1 MPPGL
6 QPPPA
11 KNLTVP
17 LEPVA
22 TQTCRHQVVAHR
34 EATLR
39 PRLNVIQAL
48 RWGVAVCAAM
58 LPCGEDA
65 LSKTDAGLF
74 GGHQF
79 GAVDSGL
86 HSIEAVPSML
96 GDDHR
101 ALSGAGRH

>member
-1 MPPGL
+1 MPL
-6 QPPPA
+6 QS
-11 KNLTVP
+11 
-17 LEPVA
+17 VA
-22 TQTCRHQVVAHR
+22 AQTCRHQIVPNR
-34 EATLR
+34 EATSR

-48 RWGVAVCAAM
+48 RWRVAVCAAM

-65 LSKTDAGLF
+65 LPKTDAGLF

-86 HSIEAVPSML
+86 HSVEAVPSML

-101 ALSGAGRH
+101 ALPGAGRH